1 MKKWLLGLK
10 TMVLSVALLVAA
22 SCGNQEG
29 VPELNGV
36 KGPIINVVNG
46 QVLVTFK
53 FLNLSGDFGL
63 GGPVPETRNS
73 TFAFTPN
80 VQDGGMLFVLSLD
93 PQDLEAIDIGVGD
106 GNTLPDGRPVPG
118 IPGGR
123 LENSLRIDT
132 QLNDISF
139 YYHES
144 LFGIWIPVGFETAG
158 ISGYWNI
165 NQNGKNIGF
174 FGLVGNDPNRDYK
187 AGGILLLR
195 REHLKNKNL
204 KNLLKLSKKYPNR
217 VF

>member
-1 MKKWLLGLK
+1 MEKWLLGLK

-93 PQDLEAIDIGVGD
+93 PQDLEAIDIGIGD

-132 QLNDISF
+132 QLNDI
-139 YYHES
+139 
-144 LFGIWIPVGFETAG
+144 LF
-158 ISGYWNI
+158 
-165 NQNGKNIGF
+165 
-174 FGLVGNDPNRDYK
+174 
-187 AGGILLLR
+187 LL
-195 REHLKNKNL
+195 
-204 KNLLKLSKKYPNR
+204 P
-217 VF
+217 